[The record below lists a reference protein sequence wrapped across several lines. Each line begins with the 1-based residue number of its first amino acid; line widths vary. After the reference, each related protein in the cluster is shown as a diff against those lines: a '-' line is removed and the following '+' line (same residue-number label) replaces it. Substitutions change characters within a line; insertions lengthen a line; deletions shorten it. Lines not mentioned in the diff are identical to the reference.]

1 MNRVLGSGGS
11 QKGRS
16 SGPGVP
22 FDPFVTHCRQTC
34 RELNL
39 SCSAGRLPGTRCSP
53 LASPGALRPSG
64 SRGPSRPAR
73 HSAPRGRGGQSA
85 AHSRAR
91 RADCL
96 PLSPAP
102 GDGVHASRGRAA
114 PLGAGAGWPGRTGEG
129 RRQLSARQGAATVPA
144 LPVPSRGARRGP
156 ALPSLCHWPTG
167 PLRRRVERGRTRA
180 PVAPHAPSGRA
191 PRPFRPPGGGA
202 SALSQPR
209 SQRSPRGRRARIR

>member
-22 FDPFVTHCRQTC
+22 FDPFVMLWRQTC

-39 SCSAGRLPGTRCSP
+39 SCLAGRLPGTRCSP

-64 SRGPSRPAR
+64 FRGPPRPAR
-73 HSAPRGRGGQSA
+73 YRAPLGRGDQSA

-96 PLSPAP
+96 PRSPAP
-102 GDGVHASRGRAA
+102 RGGVHASRGRAA
-114 PLGAGAGWPGRTGEG
+114 PLGAGSGWPGRKAEG
-129 RRQLSARQGAATVPA
+129 RRQPSARQGTATITV
-144 LPVPSRGARRGP
+144 LPVPSWGARAWGP
-156 ALPSLCHWPTG
+156 ALPTPPFPLPHWPAG
-167 PLRRRVERGRTRA
+167 PLRRRMERGTPRA
-180 PVAPHAPSGRA
+180 PASPHAPSGR
-191 PRPFRPPGGGA
+191 RGGGA

-209 SQRSPRGRRARIR
+209 SQRSPRGRRAGIR

>member
-16 SGPGVP
+16 SSPGVP

-39 SCSAGRLPGTRCSP
+39 SSSAGRLPGTRCSP

-73 HSAPRGRGGQSA
+73 DRAPRGRGGHSA

-91 RADCL
+91 RADSL

-102 GDGVHASRGRAA
+102 GVRGSREQRPAA
-114 PLGAGAGWPGRTGEG
+114 PLAAGAGWPGRKGEG
-129 RRQLSARQGAATVPA
+129 RLHRSVSHG
-144 LPVPSRGARRGP
+144 S
-156 ALPSLCHWPTG
+156 
-167 PLRRRVERGRTRA
+167 
-180 PVAPHAPSGRA
+180 
-191 PRPFRPPGGGA
+191 RPPTAQGRGMALLMGTGGLCQA
-202 SALSQPR
+202 SGPEWSPT
-209 SQRSPRGRRARIR
+209 PRGYVHC